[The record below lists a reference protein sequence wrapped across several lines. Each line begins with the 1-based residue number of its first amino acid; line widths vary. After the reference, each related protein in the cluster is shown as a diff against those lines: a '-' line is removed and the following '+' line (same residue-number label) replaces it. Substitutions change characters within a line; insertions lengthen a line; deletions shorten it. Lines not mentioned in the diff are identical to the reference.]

1 MTARASTNIPPSLL
15 KLWQHQDQFGR
26 ASVPPT
32 TATMQSARAIVCH
45 DTHANGGWKMEDVG
59 VRKPGD
65 GELLVEMVAS
75 GVCHTDALIG
85 GIPGGAA
92 PIAFYPR
99 VLGHEGSGYV
109 KEVGAG
115 VTVAKPG
122 DPVLLS
128 FAFCNKCVI
137 CKNGHYS
144 NCNDFN
150 DLNFG
155 GPYRDFQLASK
166 GGEPEVGGQFFGQS
180 SFANLSIVRE
190 CSVVNAKELVHDK
203 KELQLFAPL
212 GCGIQTGSGTVI
224 NAAKAKSDDVI
235 LILGLGGVGLS
246 AIMGAKVQGCRTIIG
261 VDRIE
266 SRLKLA
272 TQLGATHTID
282 GSKLGDKTLVEAIR
296 EVADGIGPTIAI
308 DTTGAPPLIKAG
320 IEAIRN
326 KGRYIQVG
334 SAPFDFQCEFNMFT
348 FMVAGKSVQGAIE
361 GEAYPAEFVP
371 QMIKWYRE
379 GRFPI
384 DKLIKFMPAED
395 FEQALKEM

>member
-1 MTARASTNIPPSLL
+1 MNIDSSLL
-15 KLWQHQDQFGR
+15 
-26 ASVPPT
+26 
-32 TATMQSARAIVCH
+32 
-45 DTHANGGWKMEDVG
+45 
-59 VRKPGD
+59 
-65 GELLVEMVAS
+65 
-75 GVCHTDALIG
+75 
-85 GIPGGAA
+85 
-92 PIAFYPR
+92 
-99 VLGHEGSGYV
+99 
-109 KEVGAG
+109 
-115 VTVAKPG
+115 
-122 DPVLLS
+122 DP
-128 FAFCNKCVI
+128 
-137 CKNGHYS
+137 
-144 NCNDFN
+144 
-150 DLNFG
+150 
-155 GPYRDFQLASK
+155 
-166 GGEPEVGGQFFGQS
+166 
-180 SFANLSIVRE
+180 
-190 CSVVNAKELVHDK
+190 
-203 KELQLFAPL
+203 
-212 GCGIQTGSGTVI
+212 GSGTVI

-235 LILGLGGVGLS
+235 LILDLGGVGLS

-266 SRLKLA
+266 FRLKLA
-272 TQLGATHTID
+272 SELGATHTID

-384 DKLIKFMPAED
+384 DKLTKFMPAED

>member
-1 MTARASTNIPPSLL
+1 MLSMNIDSKLL
-15 KLWQHQDQFGR
+15 
-26 ASVPPT
+26 
-32 TATMQSARAIVCH
+32 
-45 DTHANGGWKMEDVG
+45 
-59 VRKPGD
+59 
-65 GELLVEMVAS
+65 
-75 GVCHTDALIG
+75 
-85 GIPGGAA
+85 
-92 PIAFYPR
+92 
-99 VLGHEGSGYV
+99 
-109 KEVGAG
+109 
-115 VTVAKPG
+115 
-122 DPVLLS
+122 
-128 FAFCNKCVI
+128 
-137 CKNGHYS
+137 
-144 NCNDFN
+144 
-150 DLNFG
+150 DL
-155 GPYRDFQLASK
+155 
-166 GGEPEVGGQFFGQS
+166 
-180 SFANLSIVRE
+180 
-190 CSVVNAKELVHDK
+190 
-203 KELQLFAPL
+203 
-212 GCGIQTGSGTVI
+212 GSGTVI
-224 NAAKAKSDDVI
+224 NAAKAKPDDVI

-246 AIMGAKVQGCRTIIG
+246 AIMGAKVQGQATPVCCRTIIG

-272 TQLGATHTID
+272 SELGATHTID